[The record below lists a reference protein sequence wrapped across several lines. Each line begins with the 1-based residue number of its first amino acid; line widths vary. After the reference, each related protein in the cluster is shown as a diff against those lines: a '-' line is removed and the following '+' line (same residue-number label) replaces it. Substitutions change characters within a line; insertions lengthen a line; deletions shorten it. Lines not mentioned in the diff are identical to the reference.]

1 LTEARPILKVG
12 LTGGIASGKTT
23 VLAILAELGAFV
35 INADELAHEITAPGG
50 IAHAELTARFGPE
63 YFERDGSLRRREL
76 ASLVFRDR
84 EARMALNAIVHPK
97 VIAEV
102 ARRIDR
108 YRVSGRS
115 PVAVVDAALL
125 VESGAVATFDRI
137 VVTRCSRESQLQRL
151 MVRSGFGPDEALARI
166 DSQASLAEKL
176 AVADYVIDT
185 DVTLRETRQETERVW
200 LRLLADYERLY
211 GDPGTRTPAPS

>member
-1 LTEARPILKVG
+1 LTTARPILKVG

-35 INADELAHEITAPGG
+35 LNADELAHELTAPGG
-50 IAHAELTARFGPE
+50 SAHAELVRRFGPE

-76 ASLVFRDR
+76 AGLVFRDG

-108 YRVSGRS
+108 YRATGRS

-125 VESGAVATFDRI
+125 VESGATATFDRI
-137 VVTRCSRESQLQRL
+137 VVTRCSRDAQLQRL
-151 MVRSGFGPDEALARI
+151 MARSALSHDEALARI
-166 DSQASLAEKL
+166 DAQASLEEKL

-185 DVTLRETRQETERVW
+185 DVTLRETRHETEQIW
-200 LRLLADYERLY
+200 TRLLADYERLY

>member
-1 LTEARPILKVG
+1 LTQPRPILKVG

-23 VLAILAELGAFV
+23 ILAILAELGAFV
-35 INADELAHEITAPGG
+35 LNADELAHEITAPGG
-50 IAHAELTARFGPE
+50 SAHAELLARFGPE
-63 YFERDGSLRRREL
+63 YFERDGTVRRREL
-76 ASLVFRDR
+76 GNLVFHDR
-84 EARMALNAIVHPK
+84 EARLALNAIVHPK

-108 YRVSGRS
+108 YRISGRS

-125 VESGAVATFDRI
+125 VESGAVPTFDRI
-137 VVTRCSRESQLQRL
+137 VVTRCSREAQMQRL
-151 MVRSGFGPDEALARI
+151 MARAGLAPEEALARI
-166 DSQASLAEKL
+166 DSQASLEEKL
-176 AVADYVIDT
+176 AVAHYVIDT

-200 LRLLADYERLY
+200 SRLLADYERLY